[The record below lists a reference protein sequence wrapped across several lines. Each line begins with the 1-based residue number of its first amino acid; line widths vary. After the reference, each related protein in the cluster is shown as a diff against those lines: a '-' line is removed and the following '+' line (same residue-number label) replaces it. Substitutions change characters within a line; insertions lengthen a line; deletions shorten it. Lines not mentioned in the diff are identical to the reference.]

1 MTNAAN
7 DNVFFTLT
15 HPHEV
20 TFIRKWSLLWWYL
33 LRQLEGAHRLNIK
46 IFPA

>member
-15 HPHEV
+15 HPYEV
-20 TFIRKWSLLWWYL
+20 TFMKEMEAYFGGIYY
-33 LRQLEGAHRLNIK
+33 AN
-46 IFPA
+46 